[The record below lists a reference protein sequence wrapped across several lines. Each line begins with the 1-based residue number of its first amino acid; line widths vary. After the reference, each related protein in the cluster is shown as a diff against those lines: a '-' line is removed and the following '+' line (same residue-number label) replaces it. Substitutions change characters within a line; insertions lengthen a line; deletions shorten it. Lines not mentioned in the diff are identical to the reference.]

1 MRVKPVKARIWGAL
15 FLLLGS
21 ISAAAGM
28 VSGAGD
34 GDRGAVVLT
43 IDGAIGPASSD
54 YFIRGVA
61 KAAERGAP
69 LVILRMDTPG
79 GLDTSM
85 RSIIREI
92 LAAPMPIAT
101 FVAPSGARAASAG
114 TYILYASHVAAMA
127 PGTNLGAATPVQIGG
142 GGMQPPA
149 EEQQQPR
156 RRGRDDAD
164 TPAPRNDENAAASE
178 DGGEND
184 AGQPQQEEE
193 AAGDDTEAPGRAG
206 MSEKVIEDAV
216 AYIRSLAQLRDRN
229 PDWAEKAVR
238 EAASLSASDAAE
250 MNVIDLIATDVRDL
264 LDKLDGREVTVQGVS
279 RTLETAD
286 LPFETLEP
294 DWRTQFLAIITNP
307 NVAYIL
313 MLIGIYGILF
323 EFYSPGL
330 VGPGVIG
337 GISLILALYAFQILP
352 VNYGG
357 LALTLLGVALIIAET
372 VTPAFGI
379 LGIGGIAAFVLG
391 SVMLI
396 DTDVPGFEIAWELI
410 GGVALVASILLLTT
424 LTMLM
429 RARNRAVVSGMEQM
443 IGSTGEV
450 RDWSETQGSI
460 MVHGER
466 WRARSDLPLVPGQS
480 VKVIKAE
487 GLTLDVRPEPETER
501 R

>member
-1 MRVKPVKARIWGAL
+1 MRVGPVRARVWGAL
-15 FLLLGS
+15 SLLLGL
-21 ISAAAGM
+21 IGTAVGFIATAE
-28 VSGAGD
+28 D
-34 GDRGAVVLT
+34 GDPGALVLT
-43 IDGAIGPASSD
+43 IDGPIGPASSD

-61 KAAERGAP
+61 QATDRGAL
-69 LVILRMDTPG
+69 LVILRVDTPG

-92 LAAPMPIAT
+92 LSAPMPIAT

-149 EEQQQPR
+149 EEPRQPR
-156 RRGRDDAD
+156 PRGRDRGETPATREDDGEQSQGEKDAD
-164 TPAPRNDENAAASE
+164 GE
-178 DGGEND
+178 DRESSGR
-184 AGQPQQEEE
+184 
-193 AAGDDTEAPGRAG
+193 PGVP
-206 MSEKVIEDAV
+206 EKVVEDAV

-229 PDWAEKAVR
+229 ADWAEKAVR
-238 EAASLSASDAAE
+238 QAASLSASDAAE
-250 MNVIDLIATDVRDL
+250 INVIDLIATDVRDL
-264 LDKLDGREVTVQGVS
+264 LNKLDGREVTVQGVS

-286 LPFETLEP
+286 LPVETLEP
-294 DWRTQFLAIITNP
+294 DWRTQLLAIITNP

-337 GISLILALYAFQILP
+337 AICLILALYSFQILP

-357 LALTLLGVALIIAET
+357 LALTLLGVALIVAET
-372 VTPAFGI
+372 VTPTFGI
-379 LGIGGIAAFVLG
+379 LGIGGIFAFVIG

-429 RARNRAVVSGMEQM
+429 RSRNRAVVSGMEQM

-450 RDWSETQGSI
+450 RDWSGTEGNVL
-460 MVHGER
+460 VHGER
-466 WRARSDLPLVPGQS
+466 WRARSDRPLVPGQS
-480 VKVIKAE
+480 VKVTKAD
-487 GLTLDVRPEPETER
+487 GLTLIVQPEPETER
-501 R
+501 RS

>member
-142 GGMQPPA
+142 GGTQPPA
-149 EEQQQPR
+149 EEQRQPR
-156 RRGRDDAD
+156 RQERGSDSPATPEDDAE
-164 TPAPRNDENAAASE
+164 PSPEQQ
-178 DGGEND
+178 D
-184 AGQPQQEEE
+184 ADEE
-193 AAGDDTEAPGRAG
+193 AVEAPGRAG
-206 MSEKVIEDAV
+206 MSEKVVEDAV

-250 MNVIDLIATDVRDL
+250 INVIDLIATDVRDL

>member
-1 MRVKPVKARIWGAL
+1 MRFRPVKARIWGVL
-15 FLLLGS
+15 LLLLGAV
-21 ISAAAGM
+21 SAAAGL
-28 VSGAGD
+28 VSAD
-34 GDRGAVVLT
+34 EDATRGAVVLT

-149 EEQQQPR
+149 EEQRQPR
-156 RRGRDDAD
+156 RRGRDSDPAATPEDDAE
-164 TPAPRNDENAAASE
+164 PSPE
-178 DGGEND
+178 
-184 AGQPQQEEE
+184 QQGADEE
-193 AAGDDTEAPGRAG
+193 AVEAPDRPGVP
-206 MSEKVIEDAV
+206 EKVVEDAV

-229 PDWAEKAVR
+229 ADWAEKAVR
-238 EAASLSASDAAE
+238 QAASLSASDAAE
-250 MNVIDLIATDVRDL
+250 INVIDLIATDVRDL
-264 LDKLDGREVTVQGVS
+264 LNKLDGREVTVQGVS

-294 DWRTQFLAIITNP
+294 DWRSQFLAIITNP

-379 LGIGGIAAFVLG
+379 LGIGGIVAFVLG

-429 RARNRAVVSGMEQM
+429 RARNRAIVSGMEQM

-466 WRARSDLPLVPGQS
+466 WHARSDRPLAPGQR

-487 GLTLDVRPEPETER
+487 GLTLDVRPEPETEGR
-501 R
+501 